1 MGIKPNL
8 GKLWHPVRRWRLS
21 STRWWSTW
29 RKRQGKIFCRQLC
42 EVGILSVFL
51 PIVSSLF
58 LMILK
63 NLNFYSQHDPKDR
76 AGSFAGNYIFE
87 VGMVSCKMSTSQ
99 FDPYKVFKV
108 YNLFSVFVQNK
119 ILNSIL
125 STPLPALTIF
135 RSWSLSETFP
145 SEYPKFV

>member
-1 MGIKPNL
+1 MTQKTGQDL
-8 GKLWHPVRRWRLS
+8 L
-21 STRWWSTW
+21 
-29 RKRQGKIFCRQLC
+29 QGML
-42 EVGILSVFL
+42 
-51 PIVSSLF
+51 
-58 LMILK
+58 
-63 NLNFYSQHDPKDR
+63 
-76 AGSFAGNYIFE
+76 
-87 VGMVSCKMSTSQ
+87 SCKMSTSQ